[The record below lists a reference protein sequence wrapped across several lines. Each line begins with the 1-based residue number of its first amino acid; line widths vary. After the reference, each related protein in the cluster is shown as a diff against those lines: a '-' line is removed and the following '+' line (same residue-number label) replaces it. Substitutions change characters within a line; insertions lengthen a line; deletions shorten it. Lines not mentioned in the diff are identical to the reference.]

1 MFGGGGGCRR
11 RPHQHATQDS
21 TIPDNLRPLTTGAR
35 IFDEGMELARQTAR
49 HGHPLTRR
57 TTVNLLTLVINGE
70 DRARAFEAAVDAW
83 KRGQLPEGFQP
94 HSIPDRSAAWAAAL
108 RALS

>member
-1 MFGGGGGCRR
+1 MFGGRVPKKAPPACHAGQHDPRQSAA
-11 RPHQHATQDS
+11 PHHRSAH
-21 TIPDNLRPLTTGAR
+21 
-35 IFDEGMELARQTAR
+35 FDEGMELARQTAR